1 MANPFLLEIT
11 PKNLLSFGPNPE
23 TIKLQSLNVLIGA
36 NGSGK
41 SNFIE
46 MISLLRSTPGEIRY
60 AFRPSGI
67 SDWISKQSNSASAV
81 LDVVVNNDKGT
92 LPLRHILGFDV
103 VNNMFVL
110 HNEQIENSQ
119 PYPGKSDSY
128 FYYRYQNGNPIVNVK
143 NEKRDL
149 QSETVLPNS
158 SILFQRQDPEQ
169 YPEIHYL
176 ARNYQ
181 GIKIFREWEFGRN
194 SRLRQP
200 QDADDNPSD
209 LKEDF
214 SNLAMHLNYLNS
226 FPAVRKKIREK
237 ITDIF
242 DGASDFGVDI
252 FGNKVQL
259 YLFDGEDKI
268 PATRLSDG
276 TLRYLCLL
284 AILCNPNPCPL
295 ICLEEPELG
304 LHPDL
309 LSGLVDL
316 IKECSERTQMI
327 VTTHSEFLVD
337 SFSNS
342 PDCVIVVERED
353 KITEMRRLSP
363 DALKIWLE
371 EYTLGN
377 LWIRGQLGGTRW

>member
-11 PKNLLSFGPNPE
+11 PKNLLSFGANPE

-46 MISLLRSTPGEIRY
+46 MVSLLRSTPGEIRY

-67 SDWISKQSNSASAV
+67 LDWICKQSDSLSAE
-81 LDVVVNNDKGT
+81 LDVVVNNESGT
-92 LPLRHILGFDV
+92 QPLRHVIGFDV
-103 VNNMFVL
+103 VNNVFIL
-110 HNEQIENSQ
+110 NNEQIENSTR
-119 PYPGKSDSY
+119 YPGKDDVY
-128 FYYRYQNGNPIVNVK
+128 FYYRYQNGNPVVNVK
-143 NEKRDL
+143 NERRSL

-169 YPEIHYL
+169 YPEIDYL

-181 GIKIFREWEFGRN
+181 RIKIFREWEFGRN
-194 SRLRQP
+194 SRLREP

-226 FPAVRKKIREK
+226 FPAVRKKIKEK
-237 ITDIF
+237 ISDIF
-242 DGASDFGVDI
+242 EGANDFGVDI

-259 YLFDGEDKI
+259 YLIEGEHKI

-284 AILCNPNPCPL
+284 AILCNPNPGSL

-316 IKECSERTQMI
+316 IKECSERTQI
-327 VTTHSEFLVD
+327 VLTTHSEFLVD
-337 SFSNS
+337 GFTHDPES
-342 PDCVIVVERED
+342 VIIVDKED
-353 KITEMRRLSP
+353 GMTKLNRLEHDS
-363 DALKIWLE
+363 LKAWLQD
-371 EYTLGN
+371 YSL
-377 LWIRGQLGGTRW
+377 GQLWNSGEIGGTRW